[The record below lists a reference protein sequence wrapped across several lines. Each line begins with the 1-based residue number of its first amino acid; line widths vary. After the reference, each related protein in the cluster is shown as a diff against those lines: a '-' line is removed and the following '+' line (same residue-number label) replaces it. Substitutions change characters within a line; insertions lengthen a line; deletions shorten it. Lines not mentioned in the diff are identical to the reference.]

1 MEYQLQ
7 NKTKNIYINQIKRV
21 ETYYFF
27 VYNTYL
33 LLHFFNTQKIIMKKN
48 AIYFINYLFLK

>member
-48 AIYFINYLFLK
+48 VIYFINYLFLK